1 MSLSDCRISVRN
13 CQQCHK
19 VNLLN
24 YLTFICQRAAFVI
37 LATFCEF
44 VLIRFISIAVQL
56 RFSSA
61 VEINELEIKMR
72 QLMNGK
78 SNLLQKVS
86 TTFAPSRH
94 TGREKKLHLIIILK
108 LNKDLDDLAG

>member
-72 QLMNGK
+72 QLENGK
-78 SNLLQKVS
+78 PNLLQKVS
-86 TTFAPSRH
+86 TTFAPSAIQ
-94 TGREKKLHLIIILK
+94 GEKKKLHPLLK
-108 LNKDLDDLAG
+108 LNQDLDDLAG